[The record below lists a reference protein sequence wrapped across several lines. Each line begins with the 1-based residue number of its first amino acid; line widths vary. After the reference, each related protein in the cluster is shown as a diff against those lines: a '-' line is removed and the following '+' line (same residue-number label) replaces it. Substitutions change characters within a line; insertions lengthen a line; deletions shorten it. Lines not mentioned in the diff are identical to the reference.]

1 MTQFKAQSI
10 PREQFLMMAINL
22 LYKAFIESARTDA
35 KNVYREIF
43 DGKAIHLSTV
53 QMEDKAT
60 VRFNLSLDQT
70 EFRGKLNYGAF
81 RASLAT
87 LIDNISQ
94 ALRNEKEVP
103 VFSAAEDADGMIFGI
118 TAVTMERDVPNV
130 MVLAADPGGQGDAI
144 MLRLMYLDPQQFAA
158 RQTAGTG
165 DPGAS
170 GEQA

>member
-1 MTQFKAQSI
+1 MTQSQTQSI

-35 KNVYREIF
+35 KNVYREIV
-43 DGKAIHLSTV
+43 GGNAIHLSTV

-60 VRFNLSLDQT
+60 VRFDLSLDQT
-70 EFRGKLNYGAF
+70 EFRGKLNYGGF

-94 ALRNEKEVP
+94 ALRDEKEVP
-103 VFSAAEDADGMIFGI
+103 VFSAGEDAGSMIFGI
-118 TAVTMERDVPNV
+118 TAATVEHDVPKV
-130 MVLAADPGGQGDAI
+130 MVLAADTGGQGGAI

-158 RQTAGTG
+158 QQTAGTG
-165 DPGAS
+165 APGAS